1 MLRGKRVRR
10 GEIRWSI
17 PEAFTIA
24 LDWHGVL
31 DRLISPLGAVLEP
44 RPLEL
49 IQSLDSRRLP
59 LEWVIVPFSGNQR
72 ADDLERQLQLFIIDV
87 RDRGLA
93 IAGYQITY
101 DRVGPQGKSEC
112 NRFRGSTH

>member
-1 MLRGKRVRR
+1 MLRGERVRR
-10 GEIRWSI
+10 GDIRWSI
-17 PEAFTIA
+17 PEAFRIA

-31 DRLISPLGAVLEP
+31 DRLISRLGVLEP

-59 LEWVIVPFSGNQR
+59 LEWVIVSFSGNQR
-72 ADDLERQLQLFIIDV
+72 ADDLERQLQLFIIDA

-101 DRVGPQGKSEC
+101 ERVGPK
-112 NRFRGSTH
+112 GSRI